1 MPRRRK
7 LLALSALLC
16 LGAVAE
22 LNAVLNDAAVREKL
36 RVMGIEPTPGTA
48 EQYRDEIKRDLD
60 RYGAVVKA
68 AGISIE

>member
-1 MPRRRK
+1 M
-7 LLALSALLC
+7 
-16 LGAVAE
+16 
-22 LNAVLNDAAVREKL
+22 LNDAAVREKL